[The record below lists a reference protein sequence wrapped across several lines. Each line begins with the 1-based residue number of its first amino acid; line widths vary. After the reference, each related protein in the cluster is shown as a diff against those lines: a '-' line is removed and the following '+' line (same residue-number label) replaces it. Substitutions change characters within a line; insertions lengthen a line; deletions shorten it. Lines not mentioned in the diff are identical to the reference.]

1 MVKPTEYI
9 NLNGK
14 LVPWHEAK
22 IHVLTHALHYGSGVF
37 EGTRIYYNENDEQ
50 TYIFRLDDHLRRLYN
65 GIKVYRMDEEIEV
78 TLEDMRTQSVEL
90 VRENDIKEKGYI
102 RHIVYRG
109 AMYEVPERGKSG
121 SFGLNPFNSPVD
133 YAIVAFALGAYL
145 GEDALR
151 RGAHVTVSSWRRI
164 NHQSTPPFVKASG
177 NYVNSMLAKM
187 NAVLLNFNEAI
198 LLDYQGY
205 VSEGSG
211 ENIFWVKD
219 GKVYTPPLSA
229 SILPGITRD
238 TVMQLASDLG
248 YDVFE
253 QNTTVAQ
260 LLTSDEV
267 FFTGTAGE
275 VTPITRIDHIKIAD
289 GTVGP
294 ITKKLQEKF
303 FEIVQGNDPKYNKW
317 LTPVF

>member
-22 IHVLTHALHYGSGVF
+22 IHVLTHGLHYGSGVF
-37 EGTRIYYNENDEQ
+37 EGKRIYYNENEDQ
-50 TYIFRLDDHLRRLYN
+50 TYIFRLDAHLQRLYQ
-65 GIKVYRMDEEIEV
+65 GLKVYRMVDEIEA
-78 TLEDMRTQSVEL
+78 TQDEL
-90 VRENDIKEKGYI
+90 KQQTIALVQENNIKEKGYI

-151 RGAHVTVSSWRRI
+151 SGAHVTVSSWRRI

-211 ENIFWVKD
+211 ENIFWIKH
-219 GKVYTPPLSA
+219 GKIFTPPLTT

-238 TVMQLASDLG
+238 TVMQLARDLG
-248 YDVFE
+248 YEVIE
-253 QNTTVAQ
+253 ANTTVAQ
-260 LLTSDEV
+260 LLTADEV

-275 VTPITRIDHIKIAD
+275 VTPITRIDHVKISD

-294 ITKKLQEKF
+294 ITKELQEKF
-303 FEIVQGNDPKYNKW
+303 FSVVQGNEQKYKKW
-317 LTPVF
+317 LTPVY